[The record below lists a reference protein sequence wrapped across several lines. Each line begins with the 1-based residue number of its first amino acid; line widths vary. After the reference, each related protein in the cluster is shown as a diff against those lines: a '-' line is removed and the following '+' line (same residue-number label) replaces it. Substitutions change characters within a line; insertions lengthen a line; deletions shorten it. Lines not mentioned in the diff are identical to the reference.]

1 MKNMWQAVCFLL
13 VFSLAF
19 LWLDN
24 IFYKHDSCWEAT
36 DDWSGQ
42 QFDVVFMGNSHVY
55 CSINPEI
62 INDAL
67 HINTIDLSSSSQ
79 PSEITYYNLKMLLN
93 KTTPKA
99 IVIEANI
106 LNTSVDELYEKDL
119 AGLLYRNFDG
129 IRNSFVRAMIVGRLI
144 PMDKWLEAFS
154 SLFRP
159 VETWTRFEESKGK
172 KEAAFLG
179 YIAKE
184 GVVEKPITLD
194 KAEHSYKEAEGIWQ
208 NAEEKPDLRWM
219 KKILDLA
226 QKENIPVYIIKT
238 PISLFQTENS
248 NIMLGLN
255 ELAKSYPIV
264 TLVHDYNLETSSI
277 GLTREDFYDEWHLNY
292 LGAAKF
298 TEYLTC
304 DLGHW
309 LGIEPDFSKVGWL
322 KGQHYEQLSDD
333 LYRYYVDLYDG
344 CMISFI
350 VKDANDNIIQRTA
363 FSRDNW
369 IDLPVLDN
377 NCKLYF
383 ELKGTQSRSYTYEH
397 PQKLRFLLSF
407 SALEGYNE
415 NQINLVQDEN
425 TLTLTNHFDM
435 VPVQYAWYVY
445 KEDEVIF
452 KQMYTQGNSN
462 SFSYEFTEFG
472 DYKIRAFVKTMD
484 GSNTK
489 SVIAVTVT
497 VDEDGV
503 TWQVP

>member
-1 MKNMWQAVCFLL
+1 MWQALCFLL

-19 LWLDN
+19 FWLDN
-24 IFYKHDSCWEAT
+24 SFYKHDSGWEAT
-36 DDWSGQ
+36 DNWSGQ
-42 QFDVVFMGNSHVY
+42 QFDIVFMGNSHVY

-67 HINTIDLSSSSQ
+67 HINTINLSSSSQ

-119 AGLLYRNFDG
+119 AGLLYRSIDG
-129 IRNSFVRAMIVGRLI
+129 FRNPFVRALIVGRLI

-159 VETWTRFEESKGK
+159 IETWTRFEGSKEK

-184 GVVEKPITLD
+184 GVLEKPITLD
-194 KAEHSYKEAEGIWQ
+194 TTERSYKDAEGIQ
-208 NAEEKPDLRWM
+208 QSAEEKPDLRWI

-226 QKENIPVYIIKT
+226 QKKNIPVYIIKT
-238 PISLFQTENS
+238 PISIFQAENS
-248 NIMLGLN
+248 NIMLDMN
-255 ELAKSYPIV
+255 ELAKNYPIV
-264 TLVHDYNLETSSI
+264 TLVRDYNLEISSI
-277 GLTREDFYDEWHLNY
+277 GLAREDFYDEWHLNY

-309 LGIEPDFSKVGWL
+309 LGIDPDFSKVGWL
-322 KGQHYEQLSDD
+322 RGQHYEQLSDD

-350 VKDANDNIIQRTA
+350 VTDAKNNIIQRTP
-363 FSRDNW
+363 FSYDNW
-369 IDLPVLDN
+369 IDLPALGN
-377 NCKLYF
+377 NCKLSF
-383 ELKGTQSRSYTYEH
+383 ELRSIQSGSYTYEH

-407 SALEGYNE
+407 SGLESYNE
-415 NQINLVQDEN
+415 NQISVVQDEN

-445 KEDEVIF
+445 KEEEVIF
-452 KQMYTQGNSN
+452 KQMYTKENRN
-462 SFSYEFTEFG
+462 SFSYEFTQFG
-472 DYKIRAFVKTMD
+472 NYEIRAFVKTMD

-489 SVIAVTVT
+489 SVIAVNVT
-497 VDEDGV
+497 VDKDGV
-503 TWQVP
+503 TRQVP